1 MGQAQIRRRTVAE
14 MRGTWPADV
23 PAVVRRVYAARG
35 IRDPREMVHRLA
47 GLERPDTL
55 GGLGEA
61 VALLDAA
68 IQQDQS
74 IVVAGDYDCDG
85 ATGCAVAV
93 RGLRMLGAHRVDF
106 AVPDRRRHGYG
117 LSPALLDDLPD
128 TPDLIVTVDNGI
140 AAHDGVAAARE
151 QGMRVI
157 VTDHHLPAA
166 TLPAADAI
174 VNPNRPGDEFPSKA
188 LAGVGVMFY
197 LLLALRAQLN
207 RREVDLASL
216 LDLVALGTV
225 ADMVPLDRNNRILV
239 DAGLKRIR
247 AGRACAGVRALA
259 EVAGRNLDT
268 LTATDFGFAL
278 APRLNAAGRLENM
291 RLGVECLL
299 SDETQAARDMA
310 AKLSAINHERRQLQA
325 DMVAEAKAS
334 VAALAGSETQ
344 ADGVVVFQPHWH
356 PGVIGLVASKLKER
370 LHRPV
375 VALAPADEG
384 SGTLRGSAR
393 SIAGV
398 HIRDV
403 LVSIATREPG
413 LLPRFGGHAMAAG
426 LELAERNMALF
437 TKLFDDAVREVLDDD
452 LRQAAIWSD
461 GELTAAEITLATA
474 EALRFAGPWGQGF
487 PQPVFDNVLIC
498 DQQRAMGQ
506 TGNHRR
512 LKLRDPR
519 NNRIHDAVMF
529 NVDTD
534 IPTQTPLR
542 IAYEPTVND
551 WNNRQTLRLLIRHIQ
566 AEDL

>member
-74 IVVAGDYDCDG
+74 IVVVGDYDCDG

>member
-140 AAHDGVAAARE
+140 AAHAGVAAARA
-151 QGMRVI
+151 QGIRVI

>member
-384 SGTLRGSAR
+384 SGMLRGSAR